1 MLEGWNW
8 RLVQRIFLTT
18 LSNLHAN
25 VKSWYPLVY
34 QKNEDIFVRQ
44 NVVYTGYLKNRT
56 RERNGQEIKYKD
68 VIFSLYLEIKVDL
81 TDIPNPQRD
90 E

>member
-1 MLEGWNW
+1 MLEGWKW
-8 RLVQRIFLTT
+8 RLVQSISLTT
-18 LSNLHAN
+18 LSNLHTN
-25 VKSWYPLVY
+25 VKAWYPLVY

-44 NVVYTGYLKNRT
+44 NVVYTCYLKNRIG
-56 RERNGQEIKYKD
+56 ERNGQEIKYKD
-68 VIFSLYLEIKVDL
+68 VIFSLYLEIKIDL